1 MSSDISVIREQL
13 LAANSPSQADPELPL
28 PPGPGSP
35 DLPWLGA
42 THQAWPTSQRA
53 DMAQALRQRSI
64 SHSGQMPPTPEEISA
79 PPVTGEV
86 PSEPVNIHRYLQRLH
101 GEAERINELYHQQE
115 AAIRKFQSSV
125 HGLSLILMK
134 QPHAAML
141 RAEQFCEIREAA
153 LTTVI
158 QDDQNR
164 YILTAVDLDL
174 ALDEREASATAA
186 HLRSRSKGLGHQHN
200 PQTQPVM
207 AGLVQKLSG
216 FWQALTKTLENDS
229 QIKPFDILVWSGGGI
244 IGRLILDLALATFPG
259 LWPWVIGATIGAVAL
274 GLYRL
279 LFASKP
285 DAAFITRL
293 FLALFGL
300 GIGGQI

>member
-13 LAANSPSQADPELPL
+13 LAANHQSKSEPELTLSSSPS
-28 PPGPGSP
+28 SP

-42 THQAWPTSQRA
+42 THQALPTAQRA

-64 SHSGQMPPTPEEISA
+64 SHSGQMPTPEEISA
-79 PPVTGEV
+79 QPVTGDV
-86 PSEPVNIHRYLQRLH
+86 TSEPVNIHRYLQRLH
-101 GEAERINELYHQQE
+101 SEAEKINELYHQQE
-115 AAIRKFQSSV
+115 AAIRKFQNSV

-134 QPHAAML
+134 QSNGAML

-158 QDDQNR
+158 QDEQNR

-174 ALDEREASATAA
+174 MLDEQEASVTAA
-186 HLRSRSKGLGHQHN
+186 HLRARSRVLGHQQHS
-200 PQTQPVM
+200 PTQSVM
-207 AGLVQKLSG
+207 LGPLQRLSG
-216 FWQALTKTLENDS
+216 LWQALTTTLENDS
-229 QIKPFDILVWSGGGI
+229 QIKPFDILVWCGGGI
-244 IGRLILDLALATFPG
+244 IGRLALDLALAAFPG
-259 LWPWVIGATIGAVAL
+259 LWPWVIGITIGAVAL